1 MTQPRVV
8 TPEDLDT
15 LDARDAAAIHARHD
29 LRRIHRAMGTR
40 TILVR
45 GLDALRRARPDRPL
59 QVLEL
64 GAGDGTLLLGAARV
78 LARAGW
84 VAQVTL
90 LDRQRC
96 VEAATLARYAQ
107 IGWDAAPVVT
117 DVVDWIDVDNARAR
131 PIGARPTRWDLIV
144 VNLFLHHFEGSLLAA
159 LLAAI
164 AQRTE
169 CFFAC
174 EPRRAG
180 VALAASHL
188 VGALG
193 ANAVTRRDAVLSV
206 RAGFADEELSAL
218 WPGPRAQW
226 HLREY
231 RAGLFSHCFC
241 AVRHPDATLL

>member
-1 MTQPRVV
+1 MTKLRMV
-8 TPEDLDT
+8 TPEELDG
-15 LDARDAAAIHARHD
+15 LDAHEAAAIHARRD

-45 GLDALRRARPDRPL
+45 GLLALRRARPDRPL
-59 QVLEL
+59 QILEL
-64 GAGDGTLLLGAARV
+64 GAGDGTLMLGVARA

-84 VAQVTL
+84 TAHLAL

-96 VEAATLARYAQ
+96 VDAATLAGYAT
-107 IGWDAAPVVT
+107 IGWRAAPVVT
-117 DVVDWIDVDNARAR
+117 DVADWIAVDKA
-131 PIGARPTRWDLIV
+131 GARLPGARGARWDLIV
-144 VNLFLHHFEGSLLAA
+144 VNLFLHHFEGRLLGA

-164 AQRTE
+164 AQRTDG
-169 CFFAC
+169 FFAC

-180 VALAASHL
+180 LALIASHL

-206 RAGFADEELSAL
+206 RAGFTGAELAAL
-218 WPGPRAQW
+218 WPGARAQW

-231 RAGLFSHCFC
+231 RAGLFSHCLS
-241 AVRHPDATLL
+241 AVRHPDAAGV